1 VFGPVYGGWVAN
13 VLIKCI
19 FYFYQRL
26 GLADQISK
34 TCNGGASYHAGNLQ
48 GQNLSILNKTTLFE

>member
-1 VFGPVYGGWVAN
+1 MEGGLVN
-13 VLIKCI
+13 VLIKCV